1 MTLSDPLR
9 RYRAMITM
17 RAFEEACVKGS
28 MSQEIHGEIHIGIG
42 QEAVAA
48 GMIGSLEDGDAIVST
63 HRNHCHGIAKGVP
76 LHPFLAEIFEKET
89 GLCRGRGGHM
99 HPFDREKNFS
109 ATGIVGSS
117 LPVALGY
124 AYAFRLEGNQNVAVG
139 VVGEGGANAGT
150 FHECM
155 NIAAAWNL
163 PFVILVENN
172 NYAISVPFE
181 EVSAT
186 STIAERAG
194 AFGAPGECVDGTN
207 VETVASAFARA
218 TEHARS
224 GKGPAVLEANCF
236 RFRGHYEGDHDGY
249 RDKAEMKNVRAA
261 RDPIKIARANL
272 LEQSV
277 SDAAELDSIE
287 VEAQSEIAAILST
300 VKSDPMPEASGAL
313 RYRFVGE

>member
-1 MTLSDPLR
+1 
-9 RYRAMITM
+9 
-17 RAFEEACVKGS
+17 
-28 MSQEIHGEIHIGIG
+28 
-42 QEAVAA
+42 
-48 GMIGSLEDGDAIVST
+48 
-63 HRNHCHGIAKGVP
+63 
-76 LHPFLAEIFEKET
+76 
-89 GLCRGRGGHM
+89 M

-117 LPVALGY
+117 LPVALGMLTPSGS
-124 AYAFRLEGNQNVAVG
+124 RENQNVAVG

-207 VETVASAFARA
+207 VETVASAFA
-218 TEHARS
+218 EQQS
-224 GKGPAVLEANCF
+224 
-236 RFRGHYEGDHDGY
+236 
-249 RDKAEMKNVRAA
+249 M
-261 RDPIKIARANL
+261 RDPARAQRFL
-272 LEQSV
+272 RL
-277 SDAAELDSIE
+277 I
-287 VEAQSEIAAILST
+287 
-300 VKSDPMPEASGAL
+300 ASG
-313 RYRFVGE
+313 FVATMRGITTVIGTRQK